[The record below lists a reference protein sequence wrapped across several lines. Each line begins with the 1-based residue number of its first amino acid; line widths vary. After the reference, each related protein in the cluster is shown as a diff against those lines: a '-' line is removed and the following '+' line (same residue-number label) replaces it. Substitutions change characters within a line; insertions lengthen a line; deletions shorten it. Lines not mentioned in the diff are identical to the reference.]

1 MQNKE
6 VIMKILFKQAT
17 VYPITS
23 PKLQGDVLVENNKIT
38 ALERS
43 IESSEDMT
51 VIDARGLHLLP
62 GFIDVHTHLGLYD
75 EGTGW
80 AGNDANETAE
90 MLTPHIRSLDG
101 IHPFDIAFQDAVQSG
116 ITTVHVMP
124 GSQNVIGGTTC
135 VIKTAGNSI
144 DHMVIQEPAG
154 LKIAFGEN
162 PKGMHSN
169 GNKES
174 ITRMGIMGML
184 REAFYEA
191 KHYGNDADFRMISIL
206 QALRREI
213 PVRAHAHRADDILSA
228 LRFAKEF
235 NLDLR
240 IEHCTEGHLVAD
252 KLANHDLKVSVGPTL
267 TRRSKIELKNK
278 SWQTYHVLSNHGIE
292 VSITTD
298 HPYTPIQ
305 YLNVCAAIAVREGLD
320 EHKALEGIT
329 IIPARN
335 LRLEK
340 KIGSIEPRKDADLVL
355 WTHHPLHYLAKPVLT
370 MIDGKII
377 HTKKS

>member
-1 MQNKE
+1 
-6 VIMKILFKQAT
+6 MKTLFKQAI

-23 PKLQGDVLVENNKIT
+23 SKFQGDVLVKHNQIAAIKPH
-38 ALERS
+38 
-43 IESSEDMT
+43 IEPTQDMT
-51 VIDARGLHLLP
+51 VIDARALHLLP

-80 AGNDANETAE
+80 AGNDANETSE
-90 MLTPHIRSLDG
+90 VLTPHIRSLDG
-101 IHPFDIAFQDAVQSG
+101 IHPFDIAFQDAVQNG
-116 ITTVHVMP
+116 VTTAHVMP
-124 GSQNVIGGTTC
+124 GSQNIIGGTTC
-135 VIKTAGNSI
+135 VIKTAGTCI
-144 DHMVIQEPAG
+144 DHMIIQEPAG

-162 PKGMHSN
+162 PKRVHSN
-169 GNKES
+169 GTKES
-174 ITRMGIMGML
+174 ITRMGIMGLL
-184 REAFYEA
+184 RESFYEA
-191 KHYGNDADFRMISIL
+191 QHYGNEADFRMLPIL
-206 QALRREI
+206 KALHREI
-213 PVRAHAHRADDILSA
+213 PVRIHAHRADDILSS

-240 IEHCTEGHLVAD
+240 IEHCTEGHFIV
-252 KLANHDLKVSVGPTL
+252 KELANQNLKISVGPTL

-278 SWQTYHVLSNHGIE
+278 SWDTYHTLSKHGIE

-320 EHKALEGIT
+320 EKIALEGVT

-340 KIGSIEPRKDADLVL
+340 RIGSIEVGKDADLVL
-355 WTHHPLHYLAKPVLT
+355 WTHHPFHYLAKPVLT
-370 MIDGKII
+370 MIEGKII
-377 HTKKS
+377 YKKNKKN

>member
-1 MQNKE
+1 
-6 VIMKILFKQAT
+6 MKILLKQAI

-23 PKLQGDVLVENNKIT
+23 PKFQGDVLVTQEKIT
-38 ALERS
+38 AVQPH
-43 IESSEDMT
+43 IEPTQDMT
-51 VIDARGLHLLP
+51 VINAKALHLLP

-80 AGNDANETAE
+80 AGNDANETSE
-90 MLTPHIRSLDG
+90 VLTPHIRSLDG
-101 IHPFDIAFQDAVQSG
+101 IHPFDIAFQDAVQNG

-124 GSQNVIGGTTC
+124 GSQNIIGGTTC
-135 VIKTAGNSI
+135 VVKTAGTCI
-144 DHMVIQEPAG
+144 DHMIIQEPAG

-162 PKGMHSN
+162 PKRVHSN
-169 GNKES
+169 GTKES
-174 ITRMGIMGML
+174 ITRMGIMGLL
-184 REAFYEA
+184 RESFYEA
-191 KHYGNDADFRMISIL
+191 QHYGNDADFRMLPIL
-206 QALRREI
+206 KALRREI
-213 PVRAHAHRADDILSA
+213 PVRIHAHRADDISSA

-240 IEHCTEGHLVAD
+240 IEHCTEGHFIVNE
-252 KLANHDLKVSVGPTL
+252 LAKHNLKVSVGPTL

-278 SWQTYHVLSNHGIE
+278 SWVTYHNLSKHGIE

-320 EHKALEGIT
+320 EKIALEGIT
-329 IIPARN
+329 ILPARN

-340 KIGSIEPRKDADLVL
+340 RIGSIEAGKDADLVL
-355 WTHHPLHYLAKPVLT
+355 WTHHPFHYLSKPVLT

-377 HTKKS
+377 YKKNKKN

>member
-1 MQNKE
+1 
-6 VIMKILFKQAT
+6 MKTLFKQAI

-23 PKLQGDVLVENNKIT
+23 SKFQGDVLVKHDKIV
-38 ALERS
+38 AIKPH
-43 IESSEDMT
+43 IEPLQDMT
-51 VIDARGLHLLP
+51 VIDARALHLLP

-80 AGNDANETAE
+80 AGNDANETSE
-90 MLTPHIRSLDG
+90 VLTPHIRSLDG

-116 ITTVHVMP
+116 VTTVHVMP
-124 GSQNVIGGTTC
+124 GSQNIIGGTTC
-135 VIKTAGNSI
+135 VIKTAGTCI

-162 PKGMHSN
+162 PKRVHSN
-169 GNKES
+169 GTKES
-174 ITRMGIMGML
+174 ITRMGIMGLL

-191 KHYGNDADFRMISIL
+191 QHHGNEADFRMLPIL
-206 QALRREI
+206 KALRREI
-213 PVRAHAHRADDILSA
+213 PVRMHAHRADDILSA

-235 NLDLR
+235 NLDFR
-240 IEHCTEGHLVAD
+240 IEHCTEGHFIANE
-252 KLANHDLKVSVGPTL
+252 LANQNLKICVGPTL

-278 SWQTYHVLSNHGIE
+278 SWDTYHTLSKLGIE

-320 EHKALEGIT
+320 ETIALEGIT
-329 IIPARN
+329 ILPARN

-340 KIGSIEPRKDADLVL
+340 RIGSIEAGKDADLVL
-355 WTHHPLHYLAKPVLT
+355 WTHHPFHYLAKPVLT

-377 HTKKS
+377 YKKNKKN

>member
-1 MQNKE
+1 
-6 VIMKILFKQAT
+6 MKILFKQAM

-23 PKLQGDVLVENNKIT
+23 PKFQGDVLVEHEKIIGVD
-38 ALERS
+38 RS
-43 IESSEDMT
+43 IEQSEDMT
-51 VIDARGLHLLP
+51 VIDGRSLHLLP
-62 GFIDVHTHLGLYD
+62 GFVDVHTHLGLYD

-90 MLTPHIRSLDG
+90 VLTPHIRSVDG
-101 IHPFDIAFQDAVQSG
+101 IHPFDIAFQDAIQHG
-116 ITTVHVMP
+116 ITTVHIMP

-135 VIKTAGNSI
+135 VLKTAGTCV
-144 DHMVIQEPAG
+144 DHMLIQEPAG

-162 PKGMHSN
+162 PKRVHSN
-169 GNKES
+169 GTKES

-191 KHYGNDADFRMISIL
+191 KHRGSDSDFRMLPIRK
-206 QALRREI
+206 ALRREI

-228 LRFAKEF
+228 IRFAKEF
-235 NLDLR
+235 DLDLR
-240 IEHCTEGHLVAD
+240 IEHCTEGHLIAEE
-252 KLANHDLKVSVGPTL
+252 LAHHSLQVSVGPTL

-278 SWQTYHVLSNHGIE
+278 SWQTYSSLSQNGVE

-305 YLNVCAAIAVREGLD
+305 YLNVCASIAVREGLD

-340 KIGSIEPRKDADLVL
+340 RIGSIEVEKDADLTL
-355 WTHHPLHYLAKPVLT
+355 WTHHPFHYLAKPVLT
-370 MIDGKII
+370 MINGKII
-377 HTKKS
+377 YKKK